1 MNNFSFWVFLFSE
14 YLIGAF
20 MLDIISSEG
29 LKHSAVFCGVSML
42 LIWLVCLIY
51 GKILKSQKI
60 RICQLFKKVMPVA
73 LGTELILLFF
83 LRMYII
89 SLI

>member
-1 MNNFSFWVFLFSE
+1 MSNFSFLVILLSE

-29 LKHSAVFCGVSML
+29 LKHSAVFCGVSMFL
-42 LIWLVCLIY
+42 VWLVCLIY
-51 GKILKSQKI
+51 GKISKLQKI
-60 RICQLFKKVMPVA
+60 HICQLFKKVMPIA
-73 LGTELILLFF
+73 LGAELILLFF